1 MKKIL
6 FIVFTA
12 LFVIAGCNGD
22 ISSESIGSGNGSGN
36 ENGGN
41 NNGDGGNTGEQTG
54 VSINVNT
61 STVTLDLET
70 NTSFKLD
77 AFTADSNGSN
87 VGGVTYASD
96 NSQIAS
102 VTSDGTITAVAKGYT
117 FITITSQT
125 DSSLTAS
132 VEVIVN
138 EKAGESGPKYKIT
151 ANPSSIT
158 IDKDSNKLLNQINLT
173 FTPSLEAGSF
183 LYYESKDKTIARIV
197 GSGDATAIQGVALGN
212 TLLRIGVSGQAG
224 SYVDI
229 PVLVKEA
236 GLPEPI
242 MYPDINPSE
251 ADKYKDRMYFKIKFD
266 AFSST
271 GDLYNSSNYSGINAV
286 VFDSKLCSNGQTCS
300 GDLINKGNGHINP
313 FGFCEKYG
321 CTQNG
326 QSYDNGRIAEK
337 NVGITYYA
345 GNNKLYV
352 PVSTTGGTQ
361 NYVIYIVLETLRGQ
375 HYSRENISFPI
386 NWNDYN
392 PVIHKNIAK
401 YTITYRD
408 KQPTVVFDGFE
419 LK

>member
-6 FIVFTA
+6 FIIFA
-12 LFVIAGCNGD
+12 AFFAIAGCSD
-22 ISSESIGSGNGSGN
+22 L
-36 ENGGN
+36 NGGN
-41 NNGDGGNTGEQTG
+41 SNNSNNSGDNNGNGGNTGSQTG

-138 EKAGESGPKYKIT
+138 EKAGDTGTTYEIIVNKDSITLTNGNSETLSSKLSISYKPALTPDMVLSAVPADKNLLTTAREGSDIKLIPKGVGTTSLKLT
-151 ANPSSIT
+151 VSSIQP
-158 IDKDSNKLLNQINLT
+158 DKNDFGYIT
-173 FTPSLEAGSF
+173 
-183 LYYESKDKTIARIV
+183 
-197 GSGDATAIQGVALGN
+197 
-212 TLLRIGVSGQAG
+212 
-224 SYVDI
+224 I
-229 PVLVKEA
+229 PVYIKEA
-236 GLPEPI
+236 GVPDPI
-242 MYPDINPSE
+242 IYPDINPSE
-251 ADKYKDRMYFKIKFD
+251 VDTYKNRMYFKIKFD

-286 VFDSKLCSNGQTCS
+286 VFDSKLCGNGQTCS

-361 NYVIYIVLETLRGQ
+361 NYVIYIVLETLPGN

-386 NWNDYN
+386 NWDDYN
-392 PVIHKNIAK
+392 PVIHKILQNIPLHTEIK
-401 YTITYRD
+401 S
-408 KQPTVVFDGFE
+408 Q
-419 LK
+419 L